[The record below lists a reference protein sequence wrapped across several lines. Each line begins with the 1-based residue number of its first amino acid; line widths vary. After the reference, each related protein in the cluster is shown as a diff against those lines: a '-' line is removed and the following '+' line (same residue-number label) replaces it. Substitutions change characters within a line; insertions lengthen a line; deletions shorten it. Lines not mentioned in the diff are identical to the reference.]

1 VVKNEGRWS
10 KMTEKTPILA
20 ELKKLQKIFENISP
34 DKRSLCESL
43 MQNAAYMA
51 VKLKELQN
59 LIDEDGMIEDYD
71 NGGGQ
76 SGRKIGSAV
85 QIYQKMLPSYNQVIK
100 TLASMLPAGEKE
112 QAIRSADPMAEFL
125 TSK

>member
-1 VVKNEGRWS
+1 
-10 KMTEKTPILA
+10 MAEKSAILT

-51 VKLKELQN
+51 VKLKELQK
-59 LIDEDGMIEDYD
+59 LIDEGGMIEGYD

-76 SGRKIGSAV
+76 SGRKISSAV

-100 TLASMLPAGEKE
+100 TLASMLPSNEKE
-112 QAIRSADPMAEFL
+112 VAIRSADPMAEFL
-125 TSK
+125 TTR

>member
-1 VVKNEGRWS
+1 MAKNE
-10 KMTEKTPILA
+10 PISE

-51 VKLKELQN
+51 VKLKELQV
-59 LIDEDGMIEDYD
+59 LIDQDGMVEGYD

-76 SGRKIGSAV
+76 SGRKISSAV
-85 QIYQKMLPSYNQVIK
+85 QIYQKMLPSYNSVIK
-100 TLASMLPAGEKE
+100 TLASMLPDREKE
-112 QAIRSADPMAEFL
+112 LAIRASDPMAEFL
-125 TSK
+125 TTR

>member
-1 VVKNEGRWS
+1 
-10 KMTEKTPILA
+10 MAEKTAILT

>member
-1 VVKNEGRWS
+1 MAKNDAIS
-10 KMTEKTPILA
+10 V

-43 MQNAAYMA
+43 MQNAAFMA

-59 LIDEDGMIEDYD
+59 LIDEDGMIQDYD

-100 TLASMLPAGEKE
+100 TLASMLPSGEKDA
-112 QAIRSADPMAEFL
+112 AIRAADPMAEFL
-125 TSK
+125 TTR

>member
-1 VVKNEGRWS
+1 MAKNLD
-10 KMTEKTPILA
+10 ILK
-20 ELKKLQKIFENISP
+20 EFERLSKIFEHISS
-34 DKRSLCESL
+34 DKRTLCENL
-43 MQNAAYMA
+43 LQNAAYMA
-51 VKLKELQN
+51 VKLRELQKM
-59 LIDEDGMIEDYD
+59 IDEDGMVEDYD

-100 TLASMLPAGEKE
+100 NLASMLPTGEKE
-112 QAIRSADPMAEFL
+112 AAVRSADPMAEFL